1 MDAHITSFSHRPAT
15 AADLAQ
21 IIDFHLDPDELFF
34 CHPQAVWPL
43 DVDQLQA
50 SIGEGRDNTLVLLD
64 GRPAGFAHF
73 NQWQHGKHCALGNL
87 VVAHWTRGRGV
98 AQYLFE
104 VMAQHARAHYQA
116 RLMTVSC
123 LNTNSAALR
132 LSVKLG
138 FQVSGLAERLDRHQ
152 QRVVL
157 IQLQKHLRPTPG
169 REPNP

>member
-1 MDAHITSFSHRPAT
+1 MDAHTTTFSHRPAT
-15 AADLAQ
+15 AADLTQ
-21 IIDFHLDPDELFF
+21 IVDFHQDPDELFF
-34 CHPQAVWPL
+34 CHPQAHWPL
-43 DVDQLQA
+43 DVAQLQA
-50 SIGEGRDNTLVLLD
+50 SIAGGRDNTLVLLD
-64 GRPAGFAHF
+64 GRAAGFANFQH
-73 NQWQHGKHCALGNL
+73 WQHGKHCTLGNL

-116 RLMTVSC
+116 RLMSVSC

-132 LSVKLG
+132 LSLKLG

-157 IQLQKHLRPTPG
+157 IQLQKQLRPS
-169 REPNP
+169 R

>member
-1 MDAHITSFSHRPAT
+1 MDAQTNPALGHRPAT

-21 IIDFHLDPDELFF
+21 IIDFYQDPDELFF
-34 CHPQAVWPL
+34 CHPQTPWPL
-43 DVDQLQA
+43 DVAQLQS
-50 SIGEGRDNTLVLLD
+50 SITEGRDNTLVLLD
-64 GRPAGFAHF
+64 GQAAGFANF
-73 NQWQHGKHCALGNL
+73 QQWQHGRHCTLGNL
-87 VVAHWTRGRGV
+87 IVAPWTRGRGV

-132 LSVKLG
+132 LSLKLG
-138 FQVSGLAERLDRHQ
+138 FQVSGLMDRLDRQQ

-157 IQLQKHLRPTPG
+157 IQLQKQLRTSIAS
-169 REPNP
+169 R